1 MSSCLNN
8 KYSEGQPG
16 QRYYGGNQYIDKLEL
31 LTQKRALELYNLNP
45 EEWGVNVQAYSGS
58 PANFAVYTAL
68 VEPHGRIMGL
78 DLPDGGHLTHGFY
91 TNKTKVSATSV
102 FFESMPYKVNPK
114 TGLIDYDGLEASAN
128 LFKPKMIVAGVSC
141 YSRALDYARFRAIAD
156 QQVLTMSLHS
166 KYKYGSKGSWLLA
179 DMAHVSGLVAAGVA
193 PSPFLYCDVV
203 TSTVHKTLR
212 GPR

>member
-16 QRYYGGNQYIDKLEL
+16 QRYYGGNQYIDQLEL

-128 LFKPKMIVAGVSC
+128 LFKPKMIVAGISC

-156 QQVLTMSLHS
+156 QQVCVFPISATKKIVTTRALGCSQTWLMCLV
-166 KYKYGSKGSWLLA
+166 WLL
-179 DMAHVSGLVAAGVA
+179 LELL
-193 PSPFLYCDVV
+193 PPLF
-203 TSTVHKTLR
+203 STVMLSPPQFTR
-212 GPR
+212 P